1 MNQVD
6 RLQSSA
12 RSQAVLAS
20 LAQELAAVPRSLED
34 MLRAL
39 HHAYDLGQCDAR
51 LGVRLPSTE
60 VANG

>member
-1 MNQVD
+1 M
-6 RLQSSA
+6 
-12 RSQAVLAS
+12 LAS